1 MYNNCT
7 TEEIPNIVDNKE
19 IEVLTA
25 ALIEALKHQKSKCGK
40 DEASKLVKDII
51 QENITREF
59 FAKSLDSLIKSG
71 SVKCSLISNRICLF
85 SQKT

>member
-1 MYNNCT
+1 MHNNCT

-19 IEVLTA
+19 IEVLTV
-25 ALIEALKHQKSKCGK
+25 ALIEALKHQKSKCCK

-59 FAKSLDSLIKSG
+59 FAKSLDSLIKSD
-71 SVKCSLISNRICLF
+71 SARCSLISNRIFLF